1 MSAIVVA
8 TVQGT
13 NATIIFVHSL
23 RREPRHLDAT
33 ASRNAMSENAYT
45 MAKKNIQ
52 KSSSTKSKNSS
63 NALAV
68 SARCIVRVVVHGG
81 GASEIA
87 EPYAPPV
94 VLQP

>member
-1 MSAIVVA
+1 MRYVVVA

-52 KSSSTKSKNSS
+52 KSSSTKTKNSS
-63 NALAV
+63 NALIGGSS
-68 SARCIVRVVVHGG
+68 SASSSTEV
-81 GASEIA
+81 GASSRSTLRTTGLF
-87 EPYAPPV
+87 PT
-94 VLQP
+94 